1 MDGKYVTPSGSD
13 GAKRHHDGMT
23 LPPPTLVEPMLAVSG
38 SVPEGAEWAY
48 EWKWDGV
55 RAVVAVGSD
64 RVRIAAR
71 SGRDVTGA
79 YPELAAL
86 PGLVEAPVLLDG
98 ELVAL
103 GADGRPSFGRLQS
116 RMHELHPTP
125 RLVAEVPVLLF
136 AFDVLRIGGESMLR
150 RPYLERRAA
159 LDTLGLTERPVR
171 ISPYYTDLPGADMLA
186 TAAEH
191 ELEGVVAKRIDSVYV
206 PGRRA
211 TTWIKTP
218 LWRRQEVVIGG
229 WSVGEGNRARSFG
242 SLLVGV
248 YDDAGRL
255 GYAGRV
261 GSGFDD
267 ATLRRLRSLLDPLE
281 RPTSPFDQ
289 EVPREYAR
297 HAHWVAPDLVGE
309 AEFRRWTSDGRLWH
323 PVWSG
328 LRSDREPADIV
339 VPDSERFADA

>member
-1 MDGKYVTPSGSD
+1 
-13 GAKRHHDGMT
+13 
-23 LPPPTLVEPMLAVSG
+23 MLATAG
-38 SVPEGAEWAY
+38 SVPEGSEWAY
-48 EWKWDGV
+48 EWKWDGF

-64 RVRIAAR
+64 DVRVASRR
-71 SGRDVTGA
+71 GRNMSST
-79 YPELAAL
+79 YPELR
-86 PGLVEAPVLLDG
+86 GLSELTDVPLLLDG

-103 GADGRPSFGRLQS
+103 GSDGRPSFERMQH
-116 RMHELHPTP
+116 RMHEMAPGP
-125 RLVAEVPVLLF
+125 RLVGEFPVLLF
-136 AFDVLRIGGESMLR
+136 AFDVLQVGDESLLR
-150 RPYLERRAA
+150 RPYVERRAA
-159 LDTLGLTERPVR
+159 LDELRLAEGPART
-171 ISPYYTDLPGADMLA
+171 SPYYTGVPGSDMLA

-191 ELEGVVAKRIDSVYV
+191 ELEGVVSKRLDSAYV
-206 PGRRA
+206 PGRRV

-248 YDDAGRL
+248 YDEAGRL

-267 ATLRRLRSLLDPLE
+267 AALRRLRSQLDPIE

-323 PVWSG
+323 PVWRG
-328 LRSDREPADIV
+328 LRPDRDPAEIV
-339 VPDSERFADA
+339 VPDPDRLVDSGSESGPGSGSTGGDAG